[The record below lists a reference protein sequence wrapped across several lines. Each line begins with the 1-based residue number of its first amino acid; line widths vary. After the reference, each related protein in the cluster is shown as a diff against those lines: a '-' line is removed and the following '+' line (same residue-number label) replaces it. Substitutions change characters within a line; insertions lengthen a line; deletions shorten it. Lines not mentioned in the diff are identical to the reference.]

1 MKLERPVGRRQR
13 SWHTFLWQ
21 AKPWKGRNA
30 TSAEP
35 AGSRE
40 FADAIP
46 CLHGVPTGLGNGAN
60 GCDV

>member
-1 MKLERPVGRRQR
+1 MKLIRPAGRNQT
-13 SWHTFLWQ
+13 SWRQ

-35 AGSRE
+35 AGSRA
-40 FADAIP
+40 FPDAIP
-46 CLHGVPTGLGNGAN
+46 CLHGVPTGLGSGAN

>member
-1 MKLERPVGRRQR
+1 MAHISVAREPVEGR
-13 SWHTFLWQ
+13 H
-21 AKPWKGRNA
+21 A

-40 FADAIP
+40 FPDAIA
-46 CLHGVPTGLGNGAN
+46 CLHGVPTGLGSGAN